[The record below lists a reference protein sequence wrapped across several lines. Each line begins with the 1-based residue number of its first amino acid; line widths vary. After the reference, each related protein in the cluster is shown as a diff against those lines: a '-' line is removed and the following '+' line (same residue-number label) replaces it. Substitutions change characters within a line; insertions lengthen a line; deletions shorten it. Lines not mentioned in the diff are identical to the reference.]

1 MITKAMHALIGKICL
16 KMSCSVRNGALD
28 LLCILEFT
36 GKAGCSG
43 SRSKLQSTEKVN

>member
-1 MITKAMHALIGKICL
+1 MTTKAMHALIGKICL

-36 GKAGCSG
+36 GKAGCSVG
-43 SRSKLQSTEKVN
+43 AEANSRALKR